1 MQNYQ
6 RVRITAKL
14 KTCSYLHIGSGEEDI
29 FDNTQNKTASVI
41 KTTAKTPQLYIP
53 ASTLRGF
60 LFAKGNQQKNGISRE
75 QIEKLFGFSNEN
87 TRQMGCCRFSNAF
100 DTNNLTL
107 EKRHGIELNPK
118 TRLVERHKLYSYEVV
133 PAGAKFE
140 FNLEMDACSD
150 AEIKTLCQLIAYW
163 DGAERSALGFK
174 RGQGLG
180 KIKIENLAIKTLS
193 EKSILEWLEKDDD
206 LDNYFEDYTLPV
218 QQAPKKN
225 VFTCKLHATAPI
237 IVLDAS
243 KTTGNQLICH
253 QTPDNKGLIPG
264 TSLKGLLKGH
274 CRKILLTIL
283 NQIFNVRIE
292 IAEECVN
299 KYLAPIFGTEEFAG
313 FIQVSEA
320 ISSEPL
326 SINKRPM
333 IAIDRF
339 SGGVKGG
346 GEKNE
351 KREEKAQGALLEI
364 LAANNELWDM
374 TIHTHETVAAPE
386 GNGWKG
392 LLLLTLRDAME
403 GDLSIGFGKSRGF
416 GSFRI
421 EPEFKETYSNWDE
434 LMPELQKH
442 YLLKDWIQA
451 LHNELIASAQKIK
464 EAS

>member
-14 KTCSYLHIGSGEEDI
+14 KTCSYLHIGSGENVVN
-29 FDNTQNKTASVI
+29 NTENKTASII
-41 KTTAKTPQLYIP
+41 KSIAKTPQYYIP
-53 ASTLRGF
+53 ASSLRGF
-60 LFAKGNQQKNGISRE
+60 LYAKGNQQKNGFSRE
-75 QIEKLFGFSNEN
+75 QIERLFGFSNES
-87 TRQMGCCRFSNAF
+87 TRQMGCCRFSNAYAI
-100 DTNNLTL
+100 NNLFL

-118 TRLVERHKLYSYEVV
+118 TRLVEKHKLYSYEVV
-133 PAGAKFE
+133 PAGIEFD

-150 AEIKTLCQLIAYW
+150 AEINALCQLIAYW
-163 DGAERSALGFK
+163 DGTEHSALGSK

-180 KIKIENLAIKTLS
+180 KIKMENLAIKTLS
-193 EKSILEWLEKDDD
+193 EKSIFEWLEKDDD
-206 LDNYFEDYTLPV
+206 LDNYFYEHPLPE
-218 QQAPKKN
+218 QQIYATKT
-225 VFTCKLHATAPI
+225 FTCKLHTTAPI
-237 IVLDAS
+237 IVIDAS
-243 KTTGNQLICH
+243 KTNGNQLNCH
-253 QTPDNKGLIPG
+253 QPQDNKGLIPG

-283 NQIFNVRIE
+283 AQYSYELTAIE
-292 IAEECVN
+292 EECAKN
-299 KYLAPIFGTEEFAG
+299 FLAPIFGTEKLAG
-313 FIQVSEA
+313 FLQVSEA

-326 SINKRPM
+326 IINKRPM

-351 KREEKAQGALLEI
+351 KREDKAQGALLEI
-364 LAANNELWDM
+364 LAANNELWNM

-386 GNGWKG
+386 GEGWKG

-403 GDLSIGFGKSRGF
+403 GDLSIGLGKSRGF

-421 EPEFKETYSNWDE
+421 EPEFKGKIYSTWE
-434 LMPELQKH
+434 KFMTELQNH
-442 YLLKDWIQA
+442 YPLEEWIQS
-451 LHNELIASAQKIK
+451 LHIELKVSVQKVK